1 MRHFKLLIV
10 LFISLGFLFGCSKVT
25 KLFEEVKK
33 DTKTSKGGTDDGGDE
48 PAGNDVEFYNKYI
61 DVLNTISPTVDN
73 YQKTYYQSVPDPS
86 KLSKSS
92 FVTISFTSIYITQI
106 EDNLKK
112 YKRSYFDGGELS
124 KLSTSN
130 ETMKEEI
137 EKAFKGF
144 ITSIE
149 SYKESASRINDYYK
163 DNNFKEDLLKAKTL
177 DNEIRNKYDEYS
189 KSFDGFRDV
198 LKKYKPKR
206 VVKNPD
212 DISNPDEKAVAIL
225 QNMLEKTID
234 EAEPLYESFSGID
247 ANSDITKFK
256 SMTEEFKKNF
266 GAGKEKVFS
275 APFTDKSKYMKHS
288 FEDYFL
294 KMASDFI
301 TACEDFIK
309 KSEGGKLKGN
319 AFINEYDNVKNRYN
333 YMVQAY
339 NSTIGITN
347 SFRVY

>member
-1 MRHFKLLIV
+1 MRHFKLLVV

-25 KLFEEVKK
+25 KLFEEVKNE
-33 DTKTSKGGTDDGGDE
+33 TTTSKGGTDDGGDE
-48 PAGNDVEFYNKYI
+48 PAANDVEFYNKYI

-73 YQKTYYQSVPDPS
+73 YQKTYYQSVPEPS

-92 FVTISFTSIYITQI
+92 FVIISFTSVYITQI

-137 EKAFKGF
+137 ETAFKNF
-144 ITSIE
+144 IVSIE
-149 SYKESASRINDYYK
+149 SYKETAARVNEYYK
-163 DNNFKEDLLKAKTL
+163 DNNFKEDLSKAKTF
-177 DNEIRNKYDEYS
+177 DNEIRNKYDDYS
-189 KSFDGFRDV
+189 KSFDAFRDA

-212 DISNPDEKAVAIL
+212 NISNPDEKAVAIL
-225 QNMLEKTID
+225 QNMLETTID
-234 EAEPLYESFSGID
+234 EAEPLYESFSGIES
-247 ANSDITKFK
+247 NSDISKFK

-266 GAGKEKVFS
+266 EAGKEKVFA
-275 APFTDKSKYMKHS
+275 APFTDKSKYIKHS

-294 KMASDFI
+294 KMASGFV
-301 TACEDFIK
+301 TACDDFIK
-309 KSEGGKLKGN
+309 KSESGKLKGN
-319 AFINEYDNVKNRYN
+319 AFNSEYDNVKNRYN

>member
-1 MRHFKLLIV
+1 MRHLKLLIV
-10 LFISLGFLFGCSKVT
+10 ILISTGFLFGCSKIT
-25 KLFEEVKK
+25 KLFDDVKK
-33 DTKTSKGGTDDGGDE
+33 ETKTSKGGSDDSGDE
-48 PAGNDVEFYNKYI
+48 PAANDVEFYNKYI
-61 DVLNTISPTVDN
+61 NVLNTISPTVDS
-73 YQKTYYQSVPDPS
+73 YQKTYYQAVPEPS
-86 KLSKSS
+86 KINKNSY
-92 FVTISFTSIYITQI
+92 VTISFTSVYINQI

-137 EKAFKGF
+137 ETAFKNF

-149 SYKESASRINDYYK
+149 SYKESAVRINEYYK
-163 DNNFKEDLLKAKTL
+163 DNNFKDDLSKAKTL
-177 DNEIRNKYDEYS
+177 DNEIRNKYDDYS
-189 KSFDGFRDV
+189 RNFDKFRDV

-225 QNMLEKTID
+225 QNMLEATID
-234 EAEPLYESFSGID
+234 EGEPLYETFSAIEP
-247 ANSDITKFK
+247 NSDISKFK
-256 SMTEEFKKNF
+256 SMAEEFKKNF
-266 GAGKEKVFS
+266 GTGKEKVLA
-275 APFTDKSKYMKHS
+275 APFTDKSKYLKHS

-301 TACEDFIK
+301 TACDDFVK

-319 AFINEYDNVKNRYN
+319 AYNNESDNVKNRYN
-333 YMVQAY
+333 YLVQAY
-339 NSTIGITN
+339 NSTIGMTN

>member
-1 MRHFKLLIV
+1 MRHLRLIV
-10 LFISLGFLFGCSKVT
+10 VLIISIGFLFGCSKVT
-25 KLFEEVKK
+25 KLFDEAKK
-33 DTKTSKGGTDDGGDE
+33 ETKTSKGGSDDGGNE

-73 YQKTYYQSVPDPS
+73 YQKTYYQSVPEPS

-130 ETMKEEI
+130 EAMKDEI
-137 EKAFKGF
+137 ETAFKNF
-144 ITSIE
+144 IKSIE
-149 SYKESASRINDYYK
+149 SYKETAAKVNDYYK
-163 DNNFKEDLLKAKTL
+163 DNNFKDELSKAKML
-177 DNEIRNKYDEYS
+177 DDEIRNKYDEYS
-189 KSFDGFRDV
+189 KSFDAFRDV

-225 QNMLEKTID
+225 QNMLEATID
-234 EAEPLYESFSGID
+234 QAEPLYESFAGID
-247 ANSDITKFK
+247 ANSDLTKFK
-256 SMTEEFKKNF
+256 SLTEEFKKNLT
-266 GAGKEKVFS
+266 AGKEKVFA
-275 APFTDKSKYMKHS
+275 APFSDKSKYLKHS

-294 KMASDFI
+294 KMATDFQ

-309 KSEGGKLKGN
+309 KSDGGKLKGN
-319 AFINEYDNVKNRYN
+319 SYNNEYDNVKNRYN

-339 NSTIGITN
+339 NSTIGMTN

>member
-1 MRHFKLLIV
+1 MKHLKLIVV
-10 LFISLGFLFGCSKVT
+10 LFISITFIFGCSKVT
-25 KLFEEVKK
+25 KLFDEVKK
-33 DTKTSKGGTDDGGDE
+33 ETTTSKGGTDDSGDE
-48 PAGNDVEFYNKYI
+48 PSANDVEFYNKYI
-61 DVLNTISPTVDN
+61 DVLNTISPAVDN
-73 YQKTYYQSVPDPS
+73 YQKTYYQMIPEPS
-86 KLSKSS
+86 KLSKTS
-92 FVTISFTSIYITQI
+92 FVTISFTSVYINQI

-124 KLSTSN
+124 KLNTSN
-130 ETMKEEI
+130 ETMKADI
-137 EKAFKGF
+137 ETTFKNF

-149 SYKESASRINDYYK
+149 TYKLTAEKVNEYYK
-163 DNNFKEDLLKAKTL
+163 DNNFKDDLAKAKTL
-177 DNEIRNKYDEYS
+177 DNELRNKYDDYS
-189 KSFDGFRDV
+189 KSFDSFRDA

-225 QNMLEKTID
+225 QNMLEATID

-256 SMTEEFKKNF
+256 SMTEEFIKNF
-266 GAGKEKVFS
+266 SAGKEKVFT
-275 APFTDKSKYMKHS
+275 APFTDKSKYLKHS

-294 KMASDFI
+294 KMAGGFI
-301 TACEDFIK
+301 TACDDFIK
-309 KSEGGKLKGN
+309 KSENGKLKGN
-319 AFINEYDNVKNRYN
+319 AFSNEHDNVKNRYN

>member
-1 MRHFKLLIV
+1 MRHLKLLIV
-10 LFISLGFLFGCSKVT
+10 ILISTGFLFGCSKVT
-25 KLFEEVKK
+25 KIFEEVKNE
-33 DTKTSKGGTDDGGDE
+33 TKTSKGGSNDNGDE

-73 YQKTYYQSVPDPS
+73 YQKTYYQSVPEPS
-86 KLSKSS
+86 KLSKNS
-92 FVTISFTSIYITQI
+92 FVTISFTSIYINQI

-124 KLSTSN
+124 KLNTSN
-130 ETMKEEI
+130 ETMKDEI
-137 EKAFKGF
+137 EKAFKSF
-144 ITSIE
+144 IISIE
-149 SYKESASRINDYYK
+149 SYKESAVRINEYYK
-163 DNNFKEDLLKAKTL
+163 DNNFKNDLAKAKTL

-189 KSFDGFRDV
+189 KSFDEFRDA

-206 VVKNPD
+206 VTKNPD
-212 DISNPDEKAVAIL
+212 NISNPDEKAVAIL
-225 QNMLEKTID
+225 QNMLEATID
-234 EAEPLYESFSGID
+234 EAEPLYESFSVIEE
-247 ANSDITKFK
+247 NSDLTKFK
-256 SMTEEFKKNF
+256 SLTEEFKKNF

-275 APFTDKSKYMKHS
+275 APFTDKSKYLKHS

-294 KMASDFI
+294 KMTSDFI

-319 AFINEYDNVKNRYN
+319 AYNYEYDNVKNRYN

-347 SFRVY
+347 TFRVY

>member
-1 MRHFKLLIV
+1 MKQFKFLIV
-10 LFISLGFLFGCSKVT
+10 LLISTVFLFGCSKVT
-25 KLFEEVKK
+25 KLFEEVKNEN
-33 DTKTSKGGTDDGGDE
+33 KTSKGGNDDESEG
-48 PAGNDVEFYNKYI
+48 PAANDVEFYNKYI
-61 DVLNTISPTVDN
+61 DVLNTISPAVDN
-73 YQKTYYQSVPDPS
+73 YQKMYYQSVPEPS

-92 FVTISFTSIYITQI
+92 FVIITFTSVYINQI

-124 KLSTSN
+124 KLNTSD
-130 ETMKEEI
+130 EKMKEEI
-137 EKAFKGF
+137 EKAFKDF
-144 ITSIE
+144 ISSIE
-149 SYKESASRINDYYK
+149 SYKETALKVNEYYK
-163 DNNFKEDLLKAKTL
+163 DNNFKDDLSKAKML

-189 KSFDGFRDV
+189 RNFDSFREV

-212 DISNPDEKAVAIL
+212 NISNPDEKAVAIL
-225 QNMLEKTID
+225 QNMLEATID

-247 ANSDITKFK
+247 ENSDISKFK
-256 SMTEEFKKNF
+256 TLSAEFKKNF
-266 GAGKEKVFS
+266 SSGKERVFA
-275 APFTDKSKYMKHS
+275 APFSDKSKYIKHS
-288 FEDYFL
+288 FEDYFM
-294 KMASDFI
+294 KMANDFI

-309 KSEGGKLKGN
+309 KSENGKLKGKTFN
-319 AFINEYDNVKNRYN
+319 YEYDNVKNRYN